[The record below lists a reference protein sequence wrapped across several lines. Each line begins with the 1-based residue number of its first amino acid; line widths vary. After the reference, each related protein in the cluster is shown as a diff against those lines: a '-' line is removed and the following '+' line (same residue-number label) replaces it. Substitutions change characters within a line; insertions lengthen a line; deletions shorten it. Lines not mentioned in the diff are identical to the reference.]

1 MVAHFTLFGGPVS
14 FAVENLGSPDLDPVV
29 YISRDPQWG
38 KLSLA
43 IRNNSGDNVVH
54 VDTGSLL
61 TVRLD
66 SLLTAAE
73 IGAIPPQPETS
84 GWEGG
89 PVARDNAVLLELR
102 PKRRIPI
109 RPSDSITIEID
120 NVLASGAMTTGFFA
134 FAWSGFQPVAD
145 GSQRVT
151 MFRHR
156 PPVPGQSP
164 WPLAVSLAPR
174 PEYGNVGD
182 TVYVTPW
189 TVTPKKP
196 AIENDFVLQLTNQG
210 SRLAL
215 PDEARPSLVISF
227 ITGEGESALCSDDQL
242 KDVNAVVTQ
251 DDRTAQWNKPGKD
264 TSGPAA
270 IWTITPEP
278 GSSYL
283 FDEGGIVRLRF
294 DTLRTQAEV
303 DTGSPVFVQ
312 CGGLPHWNDCLLPVA
327 TLSKAAPVPYVR
339 DFHATAAGKQIE
351 PNGTVD
357 FAPLELMWN
366 VFAAETCWLKDAADP
381 DNPASVGCVASTKI
395 GARPDETYTLVP
407 QIGAALFPGLPNS
420 QVQFHVT
427 PPKASLAASLTAIAP
442 QTPVTLTWD
451 CSNGASCTLF
461 ANDVPVADALPL
473 SGSKTLPV
481 PQTTTYRI
489 ECVGA
494 GSTPAT
500 AVVEVPHVQAHIS
513 VQAGS
518 VPPRRGSE
526 TWTWGVAVSWNTEY
540 AVSCQVVCLQTGQA
554 ISNALQGSWQ
564 DSGWGQYPGYVY
576 QVTAV
581 GNGTSQAQGP

>member
-1 MVAHFTLFGGPVS
+1 MVNFATSTGGPVS
-14 FAVENLGSPDLDPVV
+14 FTVENLGSPDLDPVV
-29 YISRDPQWG
+29 YISQDAQWG

-66 SLLTAAE
+66 SLLSTAE
-73 IGAIPPQPETS
+73 IGAIPKQPDTS
-84 GWEGG
+84 DWEGG
-89 PVARDNAVLLELR
+89 PVARDNTVLLELR
-102 PKRRIPI
+102 PRRRIAI

-120 NVLASGAMTTGFFA
+120 DVLASGAMTTGFFV

-174 PEYGNVGD
+174 AEYGNVGD
-182 TVYVTPW
+182 IVYVTPW
-189 TVTPKKP
+189 TVTSEKP

-215 PDEARPSLVISF
+215 PDEATPSLVISF

-312 CGGLPHWNDCLLPVA
+312 CGGLPHYNDCLLPVA

-339 DFHATAAGKQIE
+339 DFHAAAAGKPIGYGE
-351 PNGTVD
+351 TIN
-357 FAPLELMWN
+357 FAVLKLAWN
-366 VFAAETCWLKDAADP
+366 VFAAETCL
-381 DNPASVGCVASTKI
+381 
-395 GARPDETYTLVP
+395 L
-407 QIGAALFPGLPNS
+407 Q
-420 QVQFHVT
+420 
-427 PPKASLAASLTAIAP
+427 
-442 QTPVTLTWD
+442 
-451 CSNGASCTLF
+451 
-461 ANDVPVADALPL
+461 
-473 SGSKTLPV
+473 
-481 PQTTTYRI
+481 
-489 ECVGA
+489 
-494 GSTPAT
+494 
-500 AVVEVPHVQAHIS
+500 EVPILLS
-513 VQAGS
+513 
-518 VPPRRGSE
+518 P
-526 TWTWGVAVSWNTEY
+526 
-540 AVSCQVVCLQTGQA
+540 
-554 ISNALQGSWQ
+554 
-564 DSGWGQYPGYVY
+564 
-576 QVTAV
+576 
-581 GNGTSQAQGP
+581 